1 MDIAEVVKASGLS
14 ASTLRYYEQQGLIK
28 SSSRKGLRRQFNSKV
43 VEQLA
48 FISLASQA
56 GFSLLEIKPML
67 TSTGAQVDRA
77 KLNAKADELDKTIK
91 ALTTMR
97 DGLRHSAKCKAA
109 NHFECPTFRRLLNI
123 ASKKPSKPN
132 NKLKQA

>member
-28 SSSRKGLRRQFNSKV
+28 SNSRKGLRRQFSTKV
-43 VEQLA
+43 MEQLA
-48 FISLASQA
+48 FIALASQA
-56 GFSLLEIKPML
+56 GFSLLEIKSML
-67 TSTGAQVDRA
+67 SPSGPIIDRD

-97 DGLRHSAKCKAA
+97 DGLRHSAKCKAP

-123 ASKKPSKPN
+123 AVKKPAKSN
-132 NKLKQA
+132 NKLK